1 LGHLADV
8 RRTQRWHDPAV
19 DPTSSAIWGESRS
32 TCGAVKHRASI
43 VFKQAAVPAPRAP
56 DEYGLTAHAMRSLR
70 SIELEAKKMSA
81 DGTWQ
86 ITVNTPMG
94 AQATTLSL
102 RTEGATLSGEQ
113 SADESTTSI
122 YDGSIEG
129 DEVRWKVDVTKP
141 MALTVSFRG
150 KIDGDTISGK
160 AKAGMFPAMAF
171 EGSRAS

>member
-1 LGHLADV
+1 
-8 RRTQRWHDPAV
+8 
-19 DPTSSAIWGESRS
+19 
-32 TCGAVKHRASI
+32 
-43 VFKQAAVPAPRAP
+43 
-56 DEYGLTAHAMRSLR
+56 
-70 SIELEAKKMSA
+70 MSA

-102 RTEGATLSGEQ
+102 RSEGAALSGEQ
-113 SADESTTSI
+113 SADESTTAI